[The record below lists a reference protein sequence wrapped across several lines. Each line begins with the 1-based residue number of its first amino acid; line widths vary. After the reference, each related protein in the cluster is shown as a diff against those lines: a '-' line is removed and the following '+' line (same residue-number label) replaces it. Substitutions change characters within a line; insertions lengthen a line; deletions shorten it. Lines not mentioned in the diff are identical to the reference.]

1 MELKNKY
8 YPIVEKFTNKEDIDV
23 VIHTLQN

>member
-23 VIHTLQN
+23 VSNLMMN